1 MNKTDDILER
11 LKGQQPMI
19 DDPDALTDRIM
30 NSLPDLEPYSQEDE
44 GKARIITIKRRWMAA
59 AASILL
65 IIGIGTMVWQK
76 EPGDGSE
83 ANTYVAQ
90 NVETS
95 PKPVSSLSP
104 STETASTETASTKK
118 TSTAQP
124 SSTQVNSP
132 SPANTEQPKTDER
145 PAPPIESQSSLADN
159 HIHYAAV
166 MTTDEVPYQDP
177 ARVDEFIAKLA
188 DFNDVNP
195 VSLDCSPGNN
205 DNITVSRAYTFDDTM
220 ELDLFGRLL
229 QVACCYDSKTPGYL
243 LKFSN
248 EQLFFTL
255 KDMRKGKKYFW
266 MAERISGDRILLTCT
281 RSPIDV
287 VPSTACYQAYRNK
300 MKQPMINNTL
310 PKDI

>member
-1 MNKTDDILER
+1 MNKLKDKDIREA
-11 LKGQQPMI
+11 LKRREARRTMPEVPVDFCNNVMQEIAPKKSHPMI
-19 DDPDALTDRIM
+19 W
-30 NSLPDLEPYSQEDE
+30 
-44 GKARIITIKRRWMAA
+44 RWMAA
-59 AASILL
+59 AASLLL
-65 IIGIGTMVWQK
+65 IIGIGAMLLLNNEQEQTNPLVAK
-76 EPGDGSE
+76 VEPKIVHAPMTEQTPND
-83 ANTYVAQ
+83 TAQ
-90 NVETS
+90 NEKRIS
-95 PKPVSSLSP
+95 KL
-104 STETASTETASTKK
+104 
-118 TSTAQP
+118 P
-124 SSTQVNSP
+124 SSAQDNSP
-132 SPANTEQPKTDER
+132 SPANAEPKTKER
-145 PAPPIESQSSLADN
+145 PALPVKTQNGLTDN

-166 MTTDEVPYQDP
+166 KTTDEVPYQDP

-195 VSLDCSPGNN
+195 VSLDCTPGNN
-205 DNITVSRAYTFDDTM
+205 DNTTVSKAYTFNDTK

-243 LKFSN
+243 LNFSN

-255 KDMRKGKKYFW
+255 KDLHKGQKYLW

-300 MKQPMINNTL
+300 LKQPVINNTI

>member
-1 MNKTDDILER
+1 MNELKDIDIREA
-11 LKGQQPMI
+11 LKRREARRAKPEVPADFCNNVMQEIAPKKRHPMI
-19 DDPDALTDRIM
+19 W
-30 NSLPDLEPYSQEDE
+30 
-44 GKARIITIKRRWMAA
+44 RWMA

-76 EPGDGSE
+76 ETGEGSE

-90 NVETS
+90 NVETLPKLES
-95 PKPVSSLSP
+95 PQPP
-104 STETASTETASTKK
+104 STETAPTEKVSTEKA
-118 TSTAQP
+118 STAQP
-124 SSTQVNSP
+124 SSAQDNSP

-145 PAPPIESQSSLADN
+145 PASPAEAQSSPAEN

-166 MTTDEVPYQDP
+166 KTTDEVPYQDP

-188 DFNDVNP
+188 DYNDVNP
-195 VSLDCSPGNN
+195 VSLDCTPGSD
-205 DNITVSRAYTFDDTM
+205 DNTIVSKAYAFDDTK

-243 LKFSN
+243 LNFSN

-255 KDMRKGKKYFW
+255 KDQRKGQKYLW
-266 MAERISGDRILLTCT
+266 IAERISGDRILLTCT
-281 RSPIDV
+281 HSPIDV
-287 VPSTACYQAYRNK
+287 VPSSACYQAYRNK
-300 MKQPMINNTL
+300 LKQPVINNTE